1 VQAIFA
7 VSRAELKRFRTID
20 GDTVGQIA
28 AEFNHLNIIQHLHE
42 IEPTLSQERNDQGQF
57 WLAQIVLQSGFL
69 GFTTAGVACK
79 NGRIKILQWMVTNI
93 DSVAAELQ
101 PKGNDY

>member
-1 VQAIFA
+1 MVEHNNLMRILIWKSTKAIFA

-42 IEPTLSQERNDQGQF
+42 IEPTLLQERNDQGRTF
-57 WLAQIVLQSGFL
+57 LLAEAVIQWEV
-69 GFTTAGVACK
+69 TK
-79 NGRIKILQWMVTNI
+79 N
-93 DSVAAELQ
+93 A
-101 PKGNDY
+101 

>member
-1 VQAIFA
+1 MTVPIFGFCFRDLPIWVKTSYCGRKSVKAIFA

-42 IEPTLSQERNDQGQF
+42 IEPTLLQERNDQGKF
-57 WLAQIVLQSGFL
+57 SLA
-69 GFTTAGVACK
+69 
-79 NGRIKILQWMVTNI
+79 
-93 DSVAAELQ
+93 
-101 PKGNDY
+101 

>member
-1 VQAIFA
+1 MSDPFPSDIEFLKKGLGLKFTLWSRLWTTLKIGNFGRKSVKAIFA

-42 IEPTLSQERNDQGQF
+42 IEPTLLQERNDQGKF
-57 WLAQIVLQSGFL
+57 WLA
-69 GFTTAGVACK
+69 
-79 NGRIKILQWMVTNI
+79 
-93 DSVAAELQ
+93 
-101 PKGNDY
+101 

>member
-1 VQAIFA
+1 MRIFIWKSVKAIFA

-42 IEPTLSQERNDQGQF
+42 IEPTLLQERNDQGRTF
-57 WLAQIVLQSGFL
+57 LLAETVIQSEV
-69 GFTTAGVACK
+69 TK
-79 NGRIKILQWMVTNI
+79 N
-93 DSVAAELQ
+93 A
-101 PKGNDY
+101 

>member
-1 VQAIFA
+1 MSFQEIRLCHTPENWNFGTFPDFGQKSVKAIFA

-42 IEPTLSQERNDQGQF
+42 IEPTLLQERNDQGKF
-57 WLAQIVLQSGFL
+57 WLA
-69 GFTTAGVACK
+69 
-79 NGRIKILQWMVTNI
+79 
-93 DSVAAELQ
+93 
-101 PKGNDY
+101 